1 MHQASFRDDNF
12 DSIGSSADAPKVLI
26 VDDDVSMRES
36 LELLMRS
43 AGWQAETF
51 ASAEEFLAWPR
62 PTVPSCLVLDYLLPQ
77 LDGLDLQQR
86 LASDAVRLPIIFITC
101 YGNPPMAVQAMK
113 AGALDILLKPF
124 GDDVLLS
131 AVQQGIERSDLALRR
146 ERERRDL
153 RRCYASLSPR
163 ERQVMGLVVTG
174 RLNKQIGS
182 ALRVTETTV
191 KAHRGRVM
199 KKMQAGSIADLVN
212 MGIRLGIHSLLE
224 P

>member
-212 MGIRLGIHSLLE
+212 MAIRLGIHSPLE

>member
-1 MHQASFRDDNF
+1 MQQAGIRNHNLRSTGL
-12 DSIGSSADAPKVLI
+12 SEDAPRVLI
-26 VDDDVSMRES
+26 VDDDISVRES

-43 AGWQAETF
+43 VGWQAETF
-51 ASAEEFLAWPR
+51 ASAEEFLDCPR
-62 PTVPSCLVLDYLLPQ
+62 PAVPSCLVLDYMLPQ
-77 LDGLDLQQR
+77 LDGLDLQKR
-86 LASDAVRLPIIFITC
+86 LVGDAARLPIIFITC

-124 GDDVLLS
+124 GDDALLS
-131 AVQQGIERSDLALRR
+131 AVQQGIERSAVALRR
-146 ERERRDL
+146 ERDTGGL

-163 ERQVMGLVVTG
+163 ERDVMSLVVTG

-182 ALRVTETTV
+182 VLRVTETTV

-212 MGIRLGIHSLLE
+212 IAIRLGIHSPLE
-224 P
+224 S

>member
-1 MHQASFRDDNF
+1 
-12 DSIGSSADAPKVLI
+12 VLI